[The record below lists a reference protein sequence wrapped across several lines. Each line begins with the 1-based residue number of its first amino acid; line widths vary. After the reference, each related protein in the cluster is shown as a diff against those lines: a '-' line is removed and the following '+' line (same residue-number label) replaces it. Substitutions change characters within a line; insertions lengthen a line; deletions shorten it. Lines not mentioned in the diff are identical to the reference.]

1 MENHMSKKKPLTAA
15 EARHKTLV
23 ARTNELPNEIFFA
36 SLFGPGSWS
45 PTEEEQ
51 DALVA
56 GAPWA
61 PILQAHGVK
70 VPSDWRLCK
79 QA

>member
-1 MENHMSKKKPLTAA
+1 MSKKKPLTAT
-15 EARHKTLV
+15 EVRNKTIV
-23 ARTNELPNEIFFA
+23 ARLNELSNEIFFA

-45 PTEEEQ
+45 CTEEEE

-61 PILQAHGVK
+61 PILRAHGVA
-70 VPSDWRLCK
+70 V
-79 QA
+79 AE